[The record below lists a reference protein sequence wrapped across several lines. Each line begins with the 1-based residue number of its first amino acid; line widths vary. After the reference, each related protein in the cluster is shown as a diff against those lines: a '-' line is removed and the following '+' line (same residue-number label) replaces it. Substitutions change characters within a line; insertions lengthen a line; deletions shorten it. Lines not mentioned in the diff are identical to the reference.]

1 MHLQFAYYE
10 SSLVVEF
17 IVNKYGYESLKE
29 ILSDLADGIDIQ
41 RALTRHTDSIEKIE
55 KEFADFAKKRAED
68 LAPDVD
74 WEKPEEIQLI
84 ANDPSI
90 LTEWLQEHPNSFWA
104 LTVQATYLMN
114 EDNWEQAKEPLN
126 KVIQLYPEYTG
137 EDNAYQL
144 LAIVH
149 RNLGETEQE
158 KQILEKL
165 ASLSSD
171 ALNAYD
177 RLIDIAI
184 EEENWQEVV
193 NNCEKYLAVYP
204 LINKVHWE
212 LGFANEE
219 LGKDQEAI
227 KEYKRLLNM
236 DYTDPAD
243 LNFRLARLLED
254 KDPATAKR
262 YVLTALAEA
271 PRFRQAHSLLLR
283 LVEENPQQEPSQ
295 INQNETPNIQENY
308 RR

>member
-17 IVNKYGYESLKE
+17 IVKKYGYESLKE
-29 ILSDLADGIDIQ
+29 ILSDLADGEDIQ
-41 RALTRHTDSIEKIE
+41 RALTRHTDSMKKIE
-55 KEFADFAKKRAED
+55 KEFADFARKRAED

-84 ANDPSI
+84 ARDPNI
-90 LTEWLQEHPNSFWA
+90 LSEWLKEHPNSFWA

-114 EDNWEQAKEPLN
+114 ENNWEQAKEPLN
-126 KVIQLYPEYTG
+126 KILQLYPEYTG

-149 RNLGETEQE
+149 RNLDETEQE

-165 ASLSSD
+165 ASISSD
-171 ALNAYD
+171 ALNAYE
-177 RLIDIAI
+177 RLIEIAI
-184 EEENWQEVV
+184 NQENWQEVV
-193 NNCEKYLAVYP
+193 NNCEKYMAVYP
-204 LINKVHWE
+204 LINKVHWQ
-212 LGFANEE
+212 LGSANEK

-227 KEYKRLLNM
+227 EAYQRLLHL
-236 DYTDPAD
+236 DYADPAD
-243 LNFRLARLLED
+243 LNFRLGRLLED

-283 LVEENPQQEPSQ
+283 LVEENQQQEPVSED
-295 INQNETPNIQENY
+295 QNEMETSEVKW
-308 RR
+308 